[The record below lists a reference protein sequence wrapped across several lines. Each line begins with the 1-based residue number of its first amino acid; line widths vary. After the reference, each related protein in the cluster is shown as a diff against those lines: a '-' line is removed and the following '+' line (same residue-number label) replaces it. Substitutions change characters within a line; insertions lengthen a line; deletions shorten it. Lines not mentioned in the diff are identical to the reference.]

1 MRISGLSK
9 PKFFIPETGQE
20 GELSIE
26 QVSSSLEIDSEFK
39 TDFEFDLESFNKSL
53 ERNFAFELLER
64 INMNW
69 LAGATF
75 VYIYVPNE
83 DVRKKINLVLSGKK
97 AAFYELFYI
106 ISVTIDKK

>member
-1 MRISGLSK
+1 MKIPGLSK
-9 PKFFIPETGQE
+9 PKFFNSETGE
-20 GELSIE
+20 EIKLESSLSIKE
-26 QVSSSLEIDSEFK
+26 LSSSLEIDPEFK

-83 DVRKKINLVLSGKK
+83 DVRKK
-97 AAFYELFYI
+97 
-106 ISVTIDKK
+106 